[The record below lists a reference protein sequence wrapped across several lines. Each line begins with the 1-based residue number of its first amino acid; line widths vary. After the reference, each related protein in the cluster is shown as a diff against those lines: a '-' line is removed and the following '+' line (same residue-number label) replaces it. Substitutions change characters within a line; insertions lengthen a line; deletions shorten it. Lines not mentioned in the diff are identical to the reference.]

1 MTTARLYGRFFGNTS
16 LAVVTRG
23 FEAALARAGILAGT
37 SHVEAEES
45 EDDDRAGADAR
56 HGIYVGPVGRFEEM
70 MKRGMHQHHWL
81 MVTPNSNRLPTDLVQ
96 VLEKWLAEGGRFPL
110 GAPGRHLI
118 SPSTWAADVVQKH
131 LFGAKVS
138 VVPHGVSEQFHPHDE
153 ISKQTFR
160 DFEEGQFRVIHFS
173 TSSRQRKGTVEL
185 IQAWA
190 EAGIGPGRRLLCVMD
205 MEARNALEDAL
216 ADLGIYHP
224 ETVAIVDRADFPP
237 EAMAKTLAS
246 AHVVCQPSRGEG
258 FGLVPLEAL
267 ACGVPVIA
275 TNVTGHCEYLAS
287 PSAGM
292 RPGVVAVRTGPL
304 SPLDDLPGSTAP
316 TLYPR
321 ALANALET
329 AKTGWPRLQEEA
341 MNAAWLV
348 QRHWSWHAS
357 LAPFIQTLR
366 NT

>member
-23 FEAALARAGILAGT
+23 FETALAQAGILSGT
-37 SHVEAEES
+37 SHVEAEEN

-56 HGIYVGPVGRFEEM
+56 HGIYVGPIGRFDEM
-70 MKRGMHQHHWL
+70 MKRGLHQHHWL
-81 MVTPNSNRLPTDLVQ
+81 MVTPNSNRLPTDLMQ
-96 VLEKWLAEGGRFPL
+96 VLEKWVSTRSH
-110 GAPGRHLI
+110 HLI
-118 SPSTWAADVVQKH
+118 SPSAWAADVVQKH
-131 LFGAKVS
+131 LMSARVR

-173 TSSRQRKGTVEL
+173 TSARQRKGTLEL
-185 IQAWA
+185 IQAWG
-190 EAGIGPGRRLLCVMD
+190 EAVLGPGRLLCVMD
-205 MEARNALEDAL
+205 MEARSALQDAL
-216 ADLGIYHP
+216 ADVGIYHP
-224 ETVAIVDRADFPP
+224 ESVAIVDRADFPP

-267 ACGVPVIA
+267 ACGVPVVA

-287 PSAGM
+287 PGAGM

-321 ALANALET
+321 ALANALEA

-348 QRHWSWHAS
+348 QRDWSWHAS